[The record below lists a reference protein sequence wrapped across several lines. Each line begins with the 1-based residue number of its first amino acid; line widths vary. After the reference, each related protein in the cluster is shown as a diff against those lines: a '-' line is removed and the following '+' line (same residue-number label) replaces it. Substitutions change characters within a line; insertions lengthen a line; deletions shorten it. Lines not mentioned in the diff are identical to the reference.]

1 MADLISHLTDAP
13 LPNLLIVA
21 GLIFVGIGVVGKV
34 SGKIEPDTT
43 GRVMAG
49 LFGIALMAA
58 GLFIHSSADAKARSR
73 LPVANRRDAAEA
85 EGKNTF
91 RFPTIDGYRLDFCLN
106 FGNECG
112 KPAADEFC
120 KRQKFDES
128 VLFENETVGTRGI
141 RTRVIGTGQICDM
154 PDCSAFTLIRC
165 R

>member
-1 MADLISHLTDAP
+1 VSDLIAHLTDAP

-49 LFGIALMAA
+49 LFGIALIA
-58 GLFIHSSADAKARSR
+58 GGMFIHSSADAKTGSR
-73 LPVANRRDAAEA
+73 VPLANRRDAAGA
-85 EGKNTF
+85 EGKNIF
-91 RFPTIDGYRLDFCLN
+91 RSPTIGGYRLDFCLT
-106 FGNECG
+106 FGNDCG

-120 KRQKFDES
+120 KRQKFEES

-141 RTRVIGTGQICDM
+141 QTKVIGTGQICDM
-154 PDCSAFTLIRC
+154 RDCSAFTLIRC